1 MSNPTRP
8 IVRAAFRCDA
18 LVYQFEDIDTSD
30 GVLPTGSMADVAAA
44 YSDDGLIREA
54 ENWLDICQCN
64 LEDLMYQR
72 DSEDYQVWEREAK
85 QLRAFI
91 KKWGA

>member
-1 MSNPTRP
+1 MSNPIRP

-18 LVYQFEDIDTSD
+18 L
-30 GVLPTGSMADVAAA
+30 LPTGSMADVAAA

-54 ENWLDICQCN
+54 KNWLDICQSN

-72 DSEDYQVWEREAK
+72 DSEDYQVWQREAN

>member
-1 MSNPTRP
+1 M
-8 IVRAAFRCDA
+8 
-18 LVYQFEDIDTSD
+18 
-30 GVLPTGSMADVAAA
+30 LPTGSMADVAAA
-44 YSDDGLIREA
+44 YSDDGLIKA
-54 ENWLDICQCN
+54 KNWLDMCQSN

-72 DSEDYQVWEREAK
+72 DSEDYQVWQREAN